1 VSPTEGSA
9 PPPAP
14 KDAAHHLAEV
24 LLDGCMG
31 RPLQTL
37 LPPTL
42 CAELGRAVALA
53 VLRDPQAD
61 VRLAQGLTL
70 AQSRLRRVPTLRS
83 LLSADAVLLLQEL
96 ARTPYVP
103 ERTLLVALLSR
114 PPFRRLNRELMLGT
128 LVDYTRRIRSTL
140 SDPNAGRNLGML
152 GRLATQ
158 AVQRGTAAVG
168 AVASGVASVVTDELE
183 RQMQRRAAEFAEGAV
198 DELVARLAATL
209 TDPTRTA
216 EHIELKL
223 ALLDFALDLRGEA
236 LANELGRSQ
245 PLRVASQLRSTLLT
259 WLDRPEAASDLTAA
273 LTWLYAQDIA
283 GRPWGQRTLRDL
295 LLLLTENPAPASATS
310 PSLPSEL
317 SATGQVLLSAIT
329 TAIAHWLRPS
339 VQSGAALAALQTA
352 SVS

>member
-1 VSPTEGSA
+1 
-9 PPPAP
+9 
-14 KDAAHHLAEV
+14 
-24 LLDGCMG
+24 MG

-37 LPPTL
+37 LPPAL

-70 AQSRLRRVPTLRS
+70 AQSTLRRVPTLRS

-209 TDPTRTA
+209 TDPARTA

-223 ALLDFALDLRGEA
+223 SLLDFALDLRGEV
-236 LANELGRSQ
+236 LANELGRAQ

-259 WLDRPEAASDLTAA
+259 WLDRPEAAPDLTAA
-273 LTWLYAQDIA
+273 LTWLYAQDLA
-283 GRPWGQRTLRDL
+283 GRPWGQRTLREL
-295 LLLLTENPAPASATS
+295 LLLLAENPAPSGATS
-310 PSLPSEL
+310 PSLPGEL

-339 VQSGAALAALQTA
+339 VQSGAALAALQSATA
-352 SVS
+352 S

>member
-1 VSPTEGSA
+1 
-9 PPPAP
+9 
-14 KDAAHHLAEV
+14 
-24 LLDGCMG
+24 MG

-37 LPPTL
+37 LPPAL

-53 VLRDPQAD
+53 ILRDPQAD
-61 VRLAQGLTL
+61 VRLTQGLTL
-70 AQSRLRRVPTLRS
+70 AQSTLRRVPTLRS

-209 TDPTRTA
+209 TDPARTA

-223 ALLDFALDLRGEA
+223 SLLDFALDLRGEV
-236 LANELGRSQ
+236 LANELGRAQ

-259 WLDRPEAASDLTAA
+259 WLDRPEAAPDLTAA
-273 LTWLYAQDIA
+273 LTWLYAQDLA
-283 GRPWGQRTLRDL
+283 GRPWGQRTLREL
-295 LLLLTENPAPASATS
+295 LLLLAENPAPSGATS
-310 PSLPSEL
+310 PSLPGEL

-339 VQSGAALAALQTA
+339 VQSGAALAALQSATA
-352 SVS
+352 S